1 LRFEITPNGLGW
13 LGKKMHSRLWVS
25 TGAVAVALL
34 AWLTLSAQAQHA
46 PAVHAGIGNIVPG
59 SNPPPTTEPPV
70 DFPGTGITIYIPP
83 PLPMSDACS
92 ALGGCITETFCKTT
106 GSPDDLADEKEK
118 CTVLLV
124 ANEACILNISEA
136 DSPNLLAAN
145 GKNALPDDRCKSSH
159 LGGPVSPLSVSA
171 FGFDG
176 GLDALSTRGSGY
188 RVSDTA
194 GLLGPNALTPGYRLF
209 ESGGSVKATL
219 DATRFFDLNA
229 NQQLWFGLTGDLHSA
244 NMVFSASGLTPG
256 GPNAHAASA
265 QSDIY
270 TVTGSANYSINNF
283 YLSGSASFDTS
294 HLDFTNNLSAPG
306 AQGSTNGR
314 GYSLDATAG
323 ALFPLFS
330 TGGINPATIT
340 KAPPK
345 TATGYALFLDTS
357 GHIGY
362 SQESDGAFVDS
373 TGFAYGA
380 QQLSFGDIGAEAKLM
395 AIVPD
400 RSFAWAPFVGV
411 TYDHYLGLQDTFSVP
426 SQTAIAA
433 DTFNIVPANNFWGAE
448 LGLSL
453 LNSGGATFGVKAF
466 YQASADTQTVGGSAY
481 MKIPLWDFAMA
492 AKDSGIRVA
501 GSGSAMPLKAKA
513 PPVVPWT
520 WAGLYLGG
528 HVGGA
533 LAMTDFADPFGP
545 SVFGDKV
552 RSPGFLGGGQ
562 IGYNWQP
569 KGSRWVLGTEADLSL
584 MSSDGDATCFEPSA
598 TVVGSTCRVQPR
610 ATATLTGRVGYALGP
625 DGRTLVY
632 GKGGL
637 AWADESIGMTLNDA
651 GENFIQTAAL
661 ATVNGQTGSLWGWT
675 LGVGVEHAIT
685 PAWSI
690 KVEYDFLDFG
700 SRNVANIGNVAFTP
714 VFLVTTATPPGTSAV
729 SQNIQEVKLGLNY
742 KWGAD
747 PSAPGWRTGPAAYA
761 LPQSDG
767 WEIEGGG
774 RYFGSVGQFHK
785 DFGNLVGAGQPI
797 TSDLSRLNYGDM
809 QTNSGEFF
817 GRIDTPW
824 NVFVKGYVGGGI
836 TNGGNL
842 NDEDWV
848 LPLPGEL
855 AAYSDTLSP
864 AVNGNI
870 AYGAIDAGYDVLRG
884 RDYKVGVFGGYFAFN
899 QQMSA
904 FGCTAI
910 ASVNCTPPVPASGS
924 PVVTEND
931 KWSAVRVGM
940 SAETMLTDRV
950 KISADVAYLPWV
962 RFNGTDQH
970 FVGNTGTLAE
980 IFPANANGSGVQ
992 VEATLSYYL
1001 TPQWSVGVGGRYW
1014 GLWTSPSGQFNCTF
1028 GCAATPTAPQYFRAQ
1043 VEQIGAFVQT
1053 SYRFDWNRLMAAN

>member
-1 LRFEITPNGLGW
+1 MAGVLILA
-13 LGKKMHSRLWVS
+13 LAAAIAL
-25 TGAVAVALL
+25 TGGVA
-34 AWLTLSAQAQHA
+34 TAQAQHA
-46 PAVHAGIGNIVPG
+46 PAVHAGIGNIIPG
-59 SNPPPTTEPPV
+59 SNPPTTTVPPV
-70 DFPGTGITIYIPP
+70 DFPGTGTIIFFPP
-83 PLPMSDACS
+83 APPKSDS
-92 ALGGCITETFCKTT
+92 ITEVFCKTT

-145 GKNALPDDRCKSSH
+145 AKNALPDDRCKSSH

-176 GLDALSTRGSGY
+176 GLDALSARSSGY

-194 GLLGPNALTPGYRLF
+194 GILGPNALTPGDRLF
-209 ESGGSVKATL
+209 ESGGSVKTTL
-219 DATRFFDLNA
+219 DATRFFDLDA
-229 NQQLWFGLTGDLHSA
+229 NQRLWFGLTGEVNSA
-244 NMVFSASGLTPG
+244 DTVSSASALTPG
-256 GPNAHAASA
+256 GPNAHAASTR
-265 QSDIY
+265 SDIY

-294 HLDFTNNLSAPG
+294 HLDFTNNLSTPG

-362 SQESDGAFVDS
+362 SQQRQDAFTDN

-380 QQLSFGDIGAEAKLM
+380 QQLSFGDIGAEARLM

-400 RSFAWAPFVGV
+400 RGFAWAPFVGV

-433 DTFNIVPANNFWGAE
+433 DTFNVVPANNFWGAE

-453 LNSGGATFGVKAF
+453 LNSGGTTFGVKAF
-466 YQASADTQTVGGSAY
+466 YQASADTQMVGGSAY
-481 MKIPLWDFAMA
+481 MRIPLETLA
-492 AKDSGIRVA
+492 AQADSGIRVLP
-501 GSGSAMPLKAKA
+501 SGDMPLKAKA
-513 PPVVPWT
+513 PPAVPWT

-533 LAMTDFADPFGP
+533 LAMTDFADPFGT

-661 ATVNGQTGSLWGWT
+661 ATVNSQTGSLWGWT

-690 KVEYDFLDFG
+690 KAEYDFLDFG

-714 VFLVTTATPPGTSAV
+714 VFLVTTATPPGTSAM

-747 PSAPGWRTGPAAYA
+747 PSAPAWRPAPSTYA
-761 LPQSDG
+761 LSQAAG
-767 WEIEGGG
+767 WDIETGG
-774 RYFGSVGQFHK
+774 RYFGSWGQFHK
-785 DFGNLVGAGQPI
+785 DFGNNVGAGQPI
-797 TSDLSRLNYGDM
+797 LSDVSRLNYGDM
-809 QTNSGEFF
+809 QSSSGEFF

-824 NVFVKGYVGGGI
+824 NVFVKGYAGGGK
-836 TNGGNL
+836 TNGGRL
-842 NDEDWV
+842 NDEDWI
-848 LPLPGEL
+848 LPFPGQL
-855 AAYSDTLSP
+855 AAYSETLAP
-864 AVNGNI
+864 AVDGNI
-870 AYGAIDAGYDVLRG
+870 GYGAIDVGYDILRG
-884 RDYKVGVFGGYFAFN
+884 REYKVGVFGGYFAFN
-899 QQMSA
+899 QRMSA
-904 FGCTAI
+904 FGCTPQ
-910 ASVNCTPPVPASGS
+910 ASINCTPFPVPTSGS
-924 PVVTEND
+924 PVITESD
-931 KWSAVRVGM
+931 AWRAARIGVAG
-940 SAETMLTDRV
+940 ETMLTDRI
-950 KISADVAYLPWV
+950 KISAEAAYLPSV
-962 RFNGTDQH
+962 KFNDTDQH

-980 IFPANANGSGVQ
+980 IFPANANGRGVQ
-992 VEATLSYYL
+992 VEAILSYYL
-1001 TPQWSVGVGGRYW
+1001 TPRWNIGIGGRYW
-1014 GLWTSPSGQFNCTF
+1014 GLWTNPNGQLNCTF
-1028 GCAATPTAPQYFRAQ
+1028 GCGATPTPPQFFRAQ
-1043 VEQIGAFVQT
+1043 VEQLGAFVQT
-1053 SYRFDWNRLMAAN
+1053 SYRFDWAGSVATN

>member
-1 LRFEITPNGLGW
+1 MNIDNPINNFNNTEIFPSKNNSLPFPIFVTHTEGSDTLTINAVVLNGVKYTCQGCQIIQPPA
-13 LGKKMHSRLWVS
+13 G
-25 TGAVAVALL
+25 GA
-34 AWLTLSAQAQHA
+34 SSPQ
-46 PAVHAGIGNIVPG
+46 PANQ
-59 SNPPPTTEPPV
+59 
-70 DFPGTGITIYIPP
+70 
-83 PLPMSDACS
+83 
-92 ALGGCITETFCKTT
+92 
-106 GSPDDLADEKEK
+106 
-118 CTVLLV
+118 
-124 ANEACILNISEA
+124 
-136 DSPNLLAAN
+136 
-145 GKNALPDDRCKSSH
+145 
-159 LGGPVSPLSVSA
+159 LGGPVKVSMFGSDPA
-171 FGFDG
+171 FA
-176 GLDALSTRGSGY
+176 GLDGSSSRGSGY
-188 RVSDTA
+188 RVSDSA
-194 GLLGPNALTPGYRLF
+194 GLIAPGTLGPAFHSIDTGGGLNLTADAARYLGLGANQHLWLGL
-209 ESGGSVKATL
+209 SGDVQSNFATF
-219 DATRFFDLNA
+219 ASTGTTPVNLNA
-229 NQQLWFGLTGDLHSA
+229 GSSRSN
-244 NMVFSASGLTPG
+244 
-256 GPNAHAASA
+256 
-265 QSDIY
+265 IY
-270 TVTGSANYSINNF
+270 TLVGSAKYQIDNF
-283 YLSGSASFDTS
+283 YLGGSASFDSS
-294 HLDFTNNLSAPG
+294 HTDITNNVLTPG
-306 AQGSTNGR
+306 AQGQTDGR
-314 GYSLDATAG
+314 GYAVQATIG
-323 ALFPLFS
+323 KLFPLVN
-330 TGGINPATIT
+330 TMGANPAMAV
-340 KAPPK
+340 KAPQKAPD
-345 TATGYALFLDTS
+345 GYALFVDAS
-357 GHIGY
+357 GHFGY
-362 SQESDGAFVDS
+362 RSEHENAFTDN

-380 QQLSFGDIGAEAKLM
+380 SQLSYGDVGAQARLV
-395 AIVPD
+395 AFIPD
-400 RSFAWAPFVGV
+400 RGIAWMPFVGLTLDQRV
-411 TYDHYLGLQDTFSVP
+411 GSRYTFDLPAQLASP
-426 SQTAIAA
+426 A
-433 DTFNIVPANNFWGAE
+433 DTLIFSPSNTFWGAE
-448 LGLSL
+448 AGLDL
-453 LNSGGATFGVKAF
+453 LDIRNSKFGIRGF
-466 YQASADTQTVGGSAY
+466 YQASADTQTFGGNLY
-481 MKIPLWDFAMA
+481 LRIPFEEFAA
-492 AKDSGIRVA
+492 INDSGIRVA
-501 GSGSAMPLKAKA
+501 GPRLYTKAAKA
-513 PPVVPWT
+513 PPVAPWT

-661 ATVNGQTGSLWGWT
+661 ATVNSQTGSLWGWT

-690 KVEYDFLDFG
+690 KAEYDFLDFG

-714 VFLVTTATPPGTSAV
+714 VFLVTTATPPGTSAM

-785 DFGNLVGAGQPI
+785 DFGNNVGAGQPI

-910 ASVNCTPPVPASGS
+910 ASVNCTPPVPASRS

-950 KISADVAYLPWV
+950 KLSADVAYLPWV
-962 RFNGTDQH
+962 RFNDIDQH

-1014 GLWTSPSGQFNCTF
+1014 GLWTSPSGQFNCTV
-1028 GCAATPTAPQYFRAQ
+1028 GCAATPTVPQYFRAQ
-1043 VEQIGAFVQT
+1043 VEQLGAFVQT